1 MKRFESFI
9 GIFASCC
16 LIIIGYTT
24 YSAFHV
30 VKSNDCVKDTLVVT
44 PIHVKD
50 TLVIR
55 VETVRLVKTIRH
67 FSRKPS
73 LYNKYSVTNDSC
85 AGTTPPPIKT
95 SR

>member
-55 VETVRLVKTIRH
+55 VETVRLVKQLGILAE
-67 FSRKPS
+67 SPLS
-73 LYNKYSVTNDSC
+73 II
-85 AGTTPPPIKT
+85 TTV
-95 SR
+95 